1 MGWFERVRRAS
12 AAQRVGRA
20 DKHQAEAAFDELAA
34 LGTERDR
41 LMRDGLA
48 GVATIVGIQQG
59 VATTTLGVW
68 HELALEVQL
77 PDRDP
82 YRASRRVAL
91 ELSTAPHI
99 SVGAE
104 VPVRVDPDDRS
115 KILVVVNP

>member
-1 MGWFERVRRAS
+1 MGWFDRARKAN
-12 AAQRVGRA
+12 AAQRVTRA
-20 DKHQAEAAFDELAA
+20 DERQATAAFDELAS
-34 LGTERDR
+34 LGAERDR
-41 LMRDGLA
+41 LMHYGLA

-68 HELALEVQL
+68 HELALDVRI

-82 YRASRRVAL
+82 YRATRRVAL

-99 SVGAE
+99 AVGAQ

-115 KILVVVNP
+115 KVLVVVNP